1 LVKKAK
7 KMNYS
12 LAIAYDILYNT
23 YIDSRKGAKNK
34 MMTEHK
40 LAINFDTNVTV
51 SDILEQKT
59 LDVTSLKQD
68 TPEGKVREHVDE
80 VEALDA
86 RANELEQIAAFIKLN
101 GVTTPTEEDYKPKS
115 QLWGRAV
122 KSKAQQLAENPNY
135 IERRGRPRQTYTKN
149 VTFVLSAISPEG
161 ELNDEFKR
169 TGRGRAKKGEKRLVF
184 ALHHTN
190 VDKVSDGT
198 YTRKQL
204 IEMGKRSN

>member
-1 LVKKAK
+1 
-7 KMNYS
+7 MNYS

-80 VEALDA
+80 ATWTSPSNL
-86 RANELEQIAAFIKLN
+86 
-101 GVTTPTEEDYKPKS
+101 YK
-115 QLWGRAV
+115 
-122 KSKAQQLAENPNY
+122 
-135 IERRGRPRQTYTKN
+135 ERY
-149 VTFVLSAISPEG
+149 FC
-161 ELNDEFKR
+161 
-169 TGRGRAKKGEKRLVF
+169 LVC
-184 ALHHTN
+184 
-190 VDKVSDGT
+190 
-198 YTRKQL
+198 Y
-204 IEMGKRSN
+204 